1 MKESKYI
8 TTLLH
13 SFMSKQ
19 YQKAVESY
27 YSGYLTV
34 EDIEMYCDFEDTVP
48 QRINTIREN
57 QANIEIEE
65 RYKQIV
71 AGDKLP
77 TDDFITRL
85 EEELQ
90 ILDTEYLRVLKSDAF
105 TPASA
110 KVKKDKLESLEKRI
124 EFYKKQIN
132 DLRLSKET
140 IRPKKKPGRPKK
152 GENICTK

>member
-77 TDDFITRL
+77 TDDFISRL

-110 KVKKDKLESLEKRI
+110 KVKKDKLESLDKRI

>member
-77 TDDFITRL
+77 TDDFISRL

>member
-34 EDIEMYCDFEDTVP
+34 EDIEMYVDFEDTVA
-48 QRINTIREN
+48 QRINTIREQQVN
-57 QANIEIEE
+57 QEVEE
-65 RYKQIV
+65 RYKKIV

-77 TDDFITRL
+77 TDDFIQRL
-85 EEELQ
+85 EDELQ
-90 ILDTEYLRVLKSDAF
+90 ILDTEYLRVLKTDAF
-105 TPASA
+105 TPADA
-110 KVKKDKLESLEKRI
+110 KIKSDKLQSLEKRI
-124 EFYKKQIN
+124 EYYKKQIN
-132 DLRLSKET
+132 DLQLSKEEF
-140 IRPKKKPGRPKK
+140 RPKRKPGRPKK
-152 GENICTK
+152 GNSK

>member
-1 MKESKYI
+1 MKESKYV

-34 EDIEMYCDFEDTVP
+34 EDIEMYVDFEDTIA
-48 QRINTIREN
+48 QRINTIREQQTN
-57 QANIEIEE
+57 KEVEE
-65 RYKQIV
+65 RYKQII

-77 TDDFITRL
+77 TDDFIARL
-85 EEELQ
+85 EDELQ

-105 TPASA
+105 TPADA
-110 KVKKDKLESLEKRI
+110 KIKSDKLQSLEKRI
-124 EFYKKQIN
+124 EYYKKQIN
-132 DLRLSKET
+132 DLRLSKEEF
-140 IRPKKKPGRPKK
+140 RPKRKPGRPKK
-152 GENICTK
+152 GEKQCTK